1 MPLNPSYNHKLTLE
15 YMREH
20 QPFDELP
27 TEYYPCSQQM
37 QGYPLPNFVYGFAFR
52 RQTNEAQPTLD
63 KLDEMQS
70 KIPDPELRD
79 KTKWLSIGA
88 ILQYIA
94 NSVDADVFR
103 DSPHYNDLGISR
115 VDYDRTNSIF
125 QIFRVYSSKRAR
137 TPKKPLWVDDIARI
151 AAEIYK
157 ELGWEDVPK
166 PQWYLDTSTIVCED
180 DTDFNIVPR
189 FL

>member
-1 MPLNPSYNHKLTLE
+1 MPLNPSYNHKLTLK
-15 YMREH
+15 YMRQN

-37 QGYPLPNFVYGFAFR
+37 KGYPLPNFVYGFAFR
-52 RQTNEAQPTLD
+52 HKSDDAKPTLD

-70 KIPDPELRD
+70 KIPYAELRD
-79 KTKWLSIGA
+79 KTIWRPIGA
-88 ILQYIA
+88 VLKYIA
-94 NSVDADVFR
+94 DSVDADVFR
-103 DSPHYNDLGISR
+103 ESPHYNDLGISR
-115 VDYDRTNSIF
+115 VDHDYSCNIF

-137 TPKKPLWVDDIARI
+137 TPQKPLWVDDIARI

-166 PQWYLDTSTIVCED
+166 PQWYLDTSTLLSD
-180 DTDFNIVPR
+180 ADTDYNIAPR
-189 FL
+189 FQ